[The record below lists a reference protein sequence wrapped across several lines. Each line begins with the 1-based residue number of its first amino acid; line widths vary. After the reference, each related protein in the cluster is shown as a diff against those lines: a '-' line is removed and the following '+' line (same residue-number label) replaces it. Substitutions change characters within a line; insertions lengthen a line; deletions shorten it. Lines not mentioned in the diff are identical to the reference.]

1 MADEIVQ
8 QLGFDVDAALAALRT
23 LDNALYAGQAAF
35 RVFGTALDEFN
46 NRGRTTLEIMRELA
60 SAADRL
66 ANATERLNVPTT
78 PTPAAAGQQGS
89 QLWLPPGLQS
99 AAQQAARTFRDVG
112 DAAQQAAEKTTKGM
126 QSAADATQ
134 EATKHS
140 DHLIVSWSTIS
151 RVVMTQA
158 IVRAMSMLR
167 DALKESV
174 TAAEEFQI
182 RLAEIQT
189 ITPRIG
195 VSLQSL
201 GTATPFH
208 VLEAE
213 VTRFAKE
220 FNVPLPQVQEGLYQ
234 TISNQFTS
242 VADRAHVMTA
252 AMELAKVGVMDLQ
265 QAILLITG
273 TLNAYGM
280 QSNQAE
286 SVAAKFFETI
296 RLGRVRGKEL
306 ADVMGQIMPIA
317 RELGVSLDEL
327 NSAMVSMT
335 IAGMDAHKSAT
346 ALRSVMTAF
355 IKPSE
360 DMTKVLRSM
369 GFSDPSQ
376 IIAAKNF
383 QGALQAIS
391 EAADGMGAEIA
402 KSVRNVRALTAELR
416 LASEE
421 GAKKYREAMEAMQR
435 ASPEGLRKIVEEFRS
450 TDTDRLQTQVNAL
463 KVSLTQDLGQ
473 AMIRILATMMEFMGG
488 ADKMAA
494 AISAIAAGAAVCA
507 ASLVALAAGFA
518 LVNLSLGP
526 FGIALLAGTAIL
538 ATVTGAST
546 YYTLTTIANIQKES
560 DARHEATMKML
571 ADEEKKIAKWKEV
584 QQAEAQKAQGS
595 WSEQAAGLRRDY
607 FKALDDLKE
616 KNTETINSARTVME
630 SMVAAQERVVSAYR
644 NAANAAVK
652 AVQESQNRVV
662 ALEANLADTRFKYA
676 QKELTAEEQ
685 ADNYRRRAMQL
696 AREAA
701 EELSRAKTPDQIQAA
716 LAAFQRAEAAAKEAE
731 SIAQATGNLGL
742 KEDAERAVLAVMN
755 MQLGAEK
762 TLQQVQAE
770 QALKLARSA
779 ALEQERLNTMK
790 ALMKSILTDLEAFDK
805 QGAKDPRALAEQQAR
820 LQANLVEFR
829 KQFFAGQ
836 KVDVSDL
843 LAFDQLQ
850 RRVAMALAGGV
861 SEMDIRQFHAI
872 PKSLADLRVQ
882 IEQGIGPIRVLIQK
896 STATDTALMQEL
908 QGKTAEESANI
919 LEKRLME
926 ARQRKINFGELE
938 RQVAAATVG
947 LWRFQVDAKADLQK
961 WLDIQAEMED
971 TFSFDLTSLTNP
983 RAWREM
989 VAAQRRATQRFK
1001 QQAEKFLDPNRVV
1014 DDRDVQALLQARRE
1028 YEEAI
1033 NPSAV
1038 NKAALDKFIERALE
1052 IKEKAQAMQK
1062 SAAAVEQER
1071 APAIE
1076 SEQRIQNIEE
1086 GLKAAKQAVEGTKE
1100 ATEGAYRGAQNT
1112 TNALNQVAQTDMS
1125 GLTKGLDNATTAMWG
1140 LVMAASSFVPPD
1152 TSSLYAAHGGIVRR
1166 FAEGGPTGVDVVPA
1180 WLSPGEFVMNAAS
1193 TRRFAAQLTAMNAGV
1208 QPVWRSS
1215 GGSVTNI
1222 GDINVTV
1229 NGGGSSRQTA
1239 RSIAAEIRRELRR
1252 GTSTL

>member
-46 NRGRTTLEIMRELA
+46 SRGRTALEIMRELA
-60 SAADRL
+60 SAAGHL

-134 EATKHS
+134 EATKHG
-140 DHLIVSWSTIS
+140 DHLIVSWNTIS

-167 DALKESV
+167 DALKEAV

-189 ITPRIG
+189 IAPRIG
-195 VSLQSL
+195 SSLQSL
-201 GTATPFH
+201 GIATPFH
-208 VLEAE
+208 VLTTE

-296 RLGRVRGKEL
+296 RLGRVRGGEL
-306 ADVMGQIMPIA
+306 AEVMGQLAPIA
-317 RELGVSLDEL
+317 GELGVSLDEL
-327 NSAMVSMT
+327 NAAMVSMT

-391 EAADGMGAEIA
+391 KAADGMGAEIA
-402 KSVRNVRALTAELR
+402 KSVRNVRALTAEFR

-421 GAKKYREAMEAMQR
+421 GAKKYQEAIAAMQR
-435 ASPEGLRKIVEEFRS
+435 ASPESLRKIVEEFRS
-450 TDTDRLQTQVNAL
+450 TDTDRLQTQINAL
-463 KVSLTQDLGQ
+463 KVNLTQDFGQ
-473 AMIRILATMMEFMGG
+473 AMIRVLATIMEFLGG

-494 AISAIAAGAAVCA
+494 AISAIAAAATVCV
-507 ASLVALAAGFA
+507 ASLAALAAGFA
-518 LVNLSLGP
+518 LANLSLGP
-526 FGIALLAGTAIL
+526 LGIALLVGTAII
-538 ATVTGAST
+538 ATATGA
-546 YYTLTTIANIQKES
+546 YAYHTLTTIANIHKES
-560 DARHEATMKML
+560 DARHEATLKML

-584 QQAEAQKAQGS
+584 QQAEAQKAQGR
-595 WSEQAAGLRRDY
+595 WSEQAAELRRDY
-607 FKALDDLKE
+607 FKALDNLKE

-644 NAANAAVK
+644 NAANAAVR
-652 AVQESQNRVV
+652 AVQESQNRAV

-676 QKELTAEEQ
+676 QKGLAAEEQ

-742 KEDAERAVLAVMN
+742 KEEAERAVLAVMN

-770 QALKLARSA
+770 QALKLARQA
-779 ALEQERLNTMK
+779 AWEQERLNTMK

-836 KVDVSDL
+836 KVEVSDL

-872 PKSLADLRVQ
+872 PQSLADLRVQ

-896 STATDTALMQEL
+896 SAATDTALALEL

-938 RQVAAATVG
+938 KQVAAATIG
-947 LWRFQVDAKADLQK
+947 LWRFQEDAKADLQK
-961 WLDIQAEMED
+961 WLEVQDEAGD
-971 TFSFDLTSLTNP
+971 TFDLTFLTNN
-983 RAWREM
+983 RAWREA
-989 VAAQRRATQRFK
+989 VAAQKAAAQRFK
-1001 QQAEKFLDPNRVV
+1001 QQAEKFLDPNRIV
-1014 DDRDVQALLQARRE
+1014 DDKDVQALLQARRE

-1033 NPSAV
+1033 NPSAA
-1038 NKAALDKFIERALE
+1038 NKAALDVLIERALE
-1052 IKEKAQAMQK
+1052 IKEKAQAVQK

-1076 SEQRIQNIEE
+1076 AEQRIRNIEE
-1086 GLKAAKQAVEGTKE
+1086 GLKAAKQATEGTKE
-1100 ATEGAYRGAQNT
+1100 AVEGAYRGAQNT
-1112 TNALNQVAQTDMS
+1112 TNALNQVAQVDMS

-1152 TSSLYAAHGGIVRR
+1152 TSGLYAAHGGIVRR